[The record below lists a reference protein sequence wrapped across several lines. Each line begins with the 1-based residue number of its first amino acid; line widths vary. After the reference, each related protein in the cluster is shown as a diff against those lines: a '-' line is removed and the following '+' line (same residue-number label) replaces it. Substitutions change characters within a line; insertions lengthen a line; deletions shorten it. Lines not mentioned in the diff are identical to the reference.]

1 MHSWTLIQLKT
12 SLLEAEIK
20 IERRKWIETTRLIK
34 SFTSLH
40 VIFKEIDKKRF
51 RVHTLFTTF

>member
-20 IERRKWIETTRLIK
+20 IERRKWIETT
-34 SFTSLH
+34 
-40 VIFKEIDKKRF
+40 
-51 RVHTLFTTF
+51 